1 MIQYDPMKRRISCD
15 LSNRKGADS
24 ELPKA
29 MMYDKRI
36 MRRNEIIMMS

>member
-1 MIQYDPMKRRISCD
+1 MIQG
-15 LSNRKGADS
+15 KGELHVIYKIEREQT
-24 ELPKA
+24 ELPNA

>member
-1 MIQYDPMKRRISCD
+1 MIQG
-15 LSNRKGADS
+15 KG
-24 ELPKA
+24 ELHVIYQIEREQTKLPNA